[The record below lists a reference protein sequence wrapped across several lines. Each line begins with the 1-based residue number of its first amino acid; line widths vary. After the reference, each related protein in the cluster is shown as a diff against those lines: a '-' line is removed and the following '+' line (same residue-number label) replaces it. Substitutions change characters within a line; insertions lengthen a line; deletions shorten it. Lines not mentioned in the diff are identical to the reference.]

1 MIRQILRGYLAD
13 HFAGYSIGDETTL
26 ERMA

>member
-1 MIRQILRGYLAD
+1 MIRQILGGYLAD
-13 HFAGYSIGDETTL
+13 HFAGYSAEDETTL